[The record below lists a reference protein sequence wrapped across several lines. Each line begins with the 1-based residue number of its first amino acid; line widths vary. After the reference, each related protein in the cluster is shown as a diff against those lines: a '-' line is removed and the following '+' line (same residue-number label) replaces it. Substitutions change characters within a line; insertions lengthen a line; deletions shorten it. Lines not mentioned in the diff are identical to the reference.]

1 MAIVCVNFHGPI
13 GPPQTTKLRNVICNA
28 ANDRDQNGNYKFDQL
43 YLYMSS
49 VGGSLDDGM
58 SLFGLIRSLRI
69 GVTTINTGVVA
80 SVAILPFLAGAVR
93 IAMPHSLFHFH
104 DFEWNYAAAHNLT
117 RLEFQDH
124 TQFLNAIRDVTFKLL
139 KENTLLTD
147 ESLKELQ
154 LLSIPVV
161 KDATFAKERG
171 IVEEVKD
178 FPVPEESVI
187 VNVDY

>member
-1 MAIVCVNFHGPI
+1 
-13 GPPQTTKLRNVICNA
+13 
-28 ANDRDQNGNYKFDQL
+28 
-43 YLYMSS
+43 
-49 VGGSLDDGM
+49 
-58 SLFGLIRSLRI
+58 
-69 GVTTINTGVVA
+69 
-80 SVAILPFLAGAVR
+80 
-93 IAMPHSLFHFH
+93 MPHSLFHFH